1 MFRCLKIA
9 ENGILGMLTLKS
21 SLSLFA
27 VVDIILGVLYA
38 LFFNQEIIY
47 DWRYFNINGPHYVL
61 LAFYSL
67 RMLSLPIGIVG
78 LVAVKK

>member
-38 LFFNQEIIY
+38 LFFNQEIIN